1 MSKQDRQGARN
12 ISEFMS
18 RYNFGKSFAE
28 MFGLANDAKDAA
40 NRAQNAAEQAQKAV
54 DELDQDAIFN
64 LLTNNGELQGLY
76 RQGGKLYINAEFVK
90 ILNLI
95 AETVLSKDDFGGAM
109 EILGGVFR
117 LYQDE
122 HTLVEMTTEYDGYPV
137 MRMTMLSD
145 GKATTRLEMCPEGV
159 QVIDISGQAEMGAS
173 VKFGLKLDVDGDPAI
188 TCKDTSGNTV
198 TKKIVWEQKDDGTFY
213 LVGQ

>member
-1 MSKQDRQGARN
+1 MSKQDRQGARS
-12 ISEFMS
+12 IAEFMS

-28 MFGLANDAKDAA
+28 MFGLVNDAKDAA
-40 NRAQNAAEQAQKAV
+40 NRAQNAAEQTKQTV
-54 DELDQDAIFN
+54 DNLDHDAIFN

-76 RQGGKLYINAEFVK
+76 RQDGKLYINAEFVK

-95 AETVLSKDDFGGAM
+95 AETVVSKDSFGGSM

-117 LYQDE
+117 MYQDKNI
-122 HTLVEMTTEYDGYPV
+122 LVEMTTEYDGYPV
-137 MRMTMLSD
+137 MRMTMLTD
-145 GKATTRLEMCPEGV
+145 GELTTRLEAGPAGI
-159 QVIDISGQAEMGAS
+159 QVIDMTGTVPD
-173 VKFGLKLDVDGDPAI
+173 VKFAVKLDLDGNPAI
-188 TCKDTSGNTV
+188 TCKDASGNTV

>member
-1 MSKQDRQGARN
+1 MSKQDRQGARS
-12 ISEFMS
+12 IAEFMS

-28 MFGLANDAKDAA
+28 MFGLVNDAKDAA
-40 NRAQNAAEQAQKAV
+40 NRAQNAAEQAKQTV
-54 DELDQDAIFN
+54 DNLDHDAIFN

-76 RQGGKLYINAEFVK
+76 RQDGKLYINAEFVK

-95 AETVLSKDDFGGAM
+95 ADHVVSKDEYGTSAEVWGG
-109 EILGGVFR
+109 LFR

-122 HTLVEMTTEYDGYPV
+122 NILLEMTTEYDGHPV
-137 MRMTMLSD
+137 MRMTKLTD
-145 GKATTRLEMCPEGV
+145 GALTTRIEVDAEGF
-159 QVIDISGQAEMGAS
+159 QVVDMTGTIPS
-173 VKFGLKLDVDGDPAI
+173 VKFGVRLDVDGDPAI
-188 TCKDTSGNTV
+188 ACKDTSGNIV

>member
-12 ISEFMS
+12 IVELMG
-18 RYNFGKSFAE
+18 RYNFGKTFAE
-28 MFGLANDAKDAA
+28 IFGLAKDAQNA
-40 NRAQNAAEQAQKAV
+40 ADRAQNAADEAQKAV
-54 DELDQDAIFN
+54 GKLDHDAIFN

-76 RQGGKLYINAEFVK
+76 RHEGKLFINAEFVK

-95 AETVLSKDDFGGAM
+95 ADHVVSKDEYGTSA
-109 EILGGVFR
+109 EVWGGVFR
-117 LYQDE
+117 LYQDK

-137 MRMTMLSD
+137 MRMTMLTD
-145 GKATTRLEMCPEGV
+145 GKATTRLEMYPEGI
-159 QVIDISGQAEMGAS
+159 QVIDVSGPAEMGAS
-173 VKFGLKLDVDGDPAI
+173 VKFGLTLDVDGDPAI
-188 TCKDTSGNTV
+188 TCKDTSGDIV